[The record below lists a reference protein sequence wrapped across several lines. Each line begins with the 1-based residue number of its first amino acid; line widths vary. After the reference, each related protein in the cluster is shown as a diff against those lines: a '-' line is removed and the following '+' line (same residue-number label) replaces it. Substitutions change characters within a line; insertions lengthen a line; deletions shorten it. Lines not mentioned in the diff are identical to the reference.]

1 MEIGIIGL
9 PQTGKKTLF
18 RLLTDGTAA
27 DGQGTQPAAKK
38 PNVGLSKVHD
48 DRLLELAARY
58 NPRAVTPAL
67 IKYLLLPRL
76 SKNSEENRETLKAI
90 STVDAI
96 CHVVRAFDDETVFH
110 VDATVDPLRDIRYVH
125 SELLLADLIFSE
137 GRIERLEKELKRK
150 NEPAREKELQ
160 LMRSVVEHLNGEK
173 PLRLMALSDEDKK
186 LLNAYPLLTRKN
198 MIVALNV
205 HENDLASDALLQ
217 RVEAACR
224 DDGIHCVQV
233 SLKIEEEL
241 AAIENDEE
249 RMTFC
254 SELGITRSALE
265 QITRLSYDALDRISF
280 FTVGEDEVR
289 AWTIPSDAYA
299 PQAGGAIHSDIER
312 GFIRAEH
319 MHYDDL
325 IACGSEQRVKEAG
338 RLSLKGKDYQ
348 VQDGDILNFLFN
360 VQAGKGRN

>member
-18 RLLTDGTAA
+18 RLLTDGTSA
-27 DGQGTQPAAKK
+27 DGQGMQHAAKK

-48 DRLLELAARY
+48 DRLLKLAARY

-67 IKYLLLPRL
+67 IKYLLLPGL
-76 SKNSEENRETLKAI
+76 SKNSQENREALKAI

-96 CHVVRAFDDETVFH
+96 CHVVRAFKDETVFH
-110 VDATVDPLRDIRYVH
+110 VDGTVDPLRDITYVQ

-137 GRIERLEKELKRK
+137 SRVEHLEKEVKRK
-150 NEPAREKELQ
+150 NDPAREKELH
-160 LMRSVVEHLNGEK
+160 LMRSIVEHLSSEK
-173 PLRLMALSDEDKK
+173 PLRLMALDNEEKK
-186 LLNAYPLLTRKN
+186 ILNAYPLLTRKN
-198 MIVALNV
+198 LIVALNV

-217 RVEAACR
+217 RAEDACGK
-224 DDGIHCVQV
+224 DGIHCVKV

-241 AAIENDEE
+241 AAIENNEE

-254 SELGITRSALE
+254 SELGIIRSALE

-289 AWTIPSDAYA
+289 AWTIPSNAFA
-299 PQAGGAIHSDIER
+299 PQAGGTIHSDIER

-325 IACGSEQRVKEAG
+325 IACGSEQKVKEAG

-360 VQAGKGRN
+360 VQDGKGRN

>member
-18 RLLTDGTAA
+18 RLLTHGISTDGRE
-27 DGQGTQPAAKK
+27 AKK

-58 NPRAVTPAL
+58 NPRTVTPAL

-90 STVDAI
+90 SAVDAI
-96 CHVVRAFDDETVFH
+96 CHVVRAFDDEAVFH
-110 VDATVDPLRDIRYVH
+110 VDTTVDPLRDIRYVH

-173 PLRLMALSDEDKK
+173 PLRLMPLSEEDKK
-186 LLNAYPLLTRKN
+186 VLNAYPLLTRKN

-217 RVEAACR
+217 RVEAASS

-241 AAIENDEE
+241 AVIESDEE

-265 QITRLSYDALDRISF
+265 KITRLSYEALNRISF

-289 AWTIPSDAYA
+289 AWTVPGNALA

-319 MHYDDL
+319 MRYDDL
-325 IACGSEQRVKEAG
+325 IACGSEQKVKEAG

-348 VQDGDILNFLFN
+348 VRDGDILNFLFN
-360 VQAGKGRN
+360 VQDGKGKN